1 MLRSGFVPE
10 HIITIL
16 EQLSG
21 FTIVVVVN
29 EETPPGCREVGKR
42 IKDWKSRGSIDAPAY
57 VKGVVRPRR

>member
-29 EETPPGCREVGKR
+29 EE
-42 IKDWKSRGSIDAPAY
+42 RGSTEAPAY